1 MEIAKVNV
9 AIGKTHEFNEVVQQA
24 EAVGLNVDQAL
35 DGLRVV
41 SGSIDV
47 ARLNDLDQVPGVA
60 AVSREREYQLP
71 PEPSP
76 IQ

>member
-1 MEIAKVNV
+1 MEVAKVNV
-9 AIGKTHEFNEVVQQA
+9 AIGKTHQFNEVVEQA

-47 ARLNDLDQVPGVA
+47 TKLNDLDQVPGVD
-60 AVSREREYQLP
+60 AVSLEREFQLP
-71 PEPSP
+71 PTSSP
-76 IQ
+76 VQ

>member
-9 AIGKTHEFNEVVQQA
+9 AIGKTHQFNEVVAQA
-24 EAVGLNVDQAL
+24 EAVGLNVEHSL

-47 ARLNDLDQVPGVA
+47 DKLNDLDQVPGVD
-60 AVSREREYQLP
+60 AVSRERDYQLP
-71 PEPSP
+71 PNTSP
-76 IQ
+76 VQ